1 MKINV
6 DRDACCGAG
15 QCVLLAPDV
24 FDQDEEGI
32 VVLLDER
39 PAPELDFAVQE
50 AVSMCPTG
58 VIWVDQNA

>member
-15 QCVLLAPDV
+15 QCVLIAPEV
-24 FDQDEEGI
+24 FAQDDDDRVI
-32 VVLLDER
+32 LLDER
-39 PAPELDFAVQE
+39 PAPELDLAVQE